1 MTEPHRRL
9 NRRDAIRADAAVETG
24 FLGALDGCPGRHGT
38 AFEEGF
44 EGGLGGRATG
54 SAIGPGRDAD
64 ELAACVGRR

>member
-9 NRRDAIRADAAVETG
+9 NRRDAIRADAAVEAG
-24 FLGALDGCPGRHGT
+24 FLSALDGCPDRHGT

-44 EGGLGGRATG
+44 EGGLGGRA
-54 SAIGPGRDAD
+54 IGPERDGD